1 MAAGRMSPCNME
13 EGLLLPSHL
22 DDLNPLRHFDPVLDV
37 TDTETIP
44 IPNLDNIEPEKLSLG
59 EKLPLDEEM
68 EVVVKPDNELDMLAT
83 PADLTDSC
91 SLPSFSVMDRH
102 LSEPKAPTPS
112 YYQHRNSYITPPK
125 VSGKRKLTGKIK
137 VCILTLKKF
146 NSNSHLYWRVATFIV
161 KKSTVPIFTCF
172 TDFVSFVEFV
182 SFSSQ
187 RQVELLHVRSQNMVN
202 QVVHPTN

>member
-1 MAAGRMSPCNME
+1 MSFDYPPEDKRTLTMAAGRMSPCNMD
-13 EGLLLPSHL
+13 EGLLLSSHL

-102 LSEPKAPTPS
+102 LSEPKAPPPI

-137 VCILTLKKF
+137 VCILLLMKF
-146 NSNSHLYWRVATFIV
+146 NSTSHLYWRVAAVKF
-161 KKSTVPIFTCF
+161 KKS
-172 TDFVSFVEFV
+172 
-182 SFSSQ
+182 
-187 RQVELLHVRSQNMVN
+187 MA
-202 QVVHPTN
+202 